1 LQAMQKKITQEGK
14 TEEELFKKFMCYCTT
29 NKGDLQDAIAAAETK
44 GPETAAAIE
53 EAQSQHAQLK
63 IEVVAHHADR
73 DSAKRSVAD
82 ATALREKEAKE
93 FAASDTE
100 SNANVKAITAAVA
113 ALEKGMGSDAA
124 GPKWAGFLQTNDA
137 QAVLKLVETRE
148 AIADVDRQSVLS
160 FLSGEQG
167 YAPQSGQIVGILKQ
181 IGDTMGKDAAE
192 AKAAEEEAIQQ
203 HDGLVAAKTKEINAH
218 TQAIEVKSLR
228 VGEVAVNAANMKN
241 DLKDTEETLKE
252 DKAFLAELEK
262 GCETKEA
269 EWNERQKTRADEL
282 VALAETIKIL
292 NDDDALE
299 IFKKSLPSPKTSF
312 VQLGR
317 STTDVR
323 ARALAEVR
331 VARRAATER
340 APGLDLIALAL
351 NSKTMGFEKVT
362 AMIDKMVEV
371 LKSEQQGDDQKKEYC
386 EAEFDQSDDKK
397 KALETKA
404 SDEALAAQ
412 LAEEG
417 IASLTAEIKALN
429 AGIKEL
435 DKAVADATELRKQEN
450 ADYTELMALDTQ
462 AKELLGLAK
471 NRLNQYYNP
480 KLYIPPPKKELTRE
494 EAVYQT
500 VVPAEDT
507 PALMQDQAK
516 PAPPPETFEGA
527 YKKKGEATNGV
538 IAMVDML
545 VADLDKEM
553 TVASTEEKE
562 AQKDYE
568 TLMAD
573 AKAKR
578 AADSKSVTQKEA
590 SKATLEGELQ
600 THKDEKAAADK
611 ELAGLSEYISG
622 LHAECDWLLKYFTQ
636 RKDARA
642 NEVENLNNAK
652 AVLAGADYSL
662 VQLHDKHQLPENVQH

>member
-1 LQAMQKKITQEGK
+1 
-14 TEEELFKKFMCYCTT
+14 
-29 NKGDLQDAIAAAETK
+29 
-44 GPETAAAIE
+44 
-53 EAQSQHAQLK
+53 
-63 IEVVAHHADR
+63 
-73 DSAKRSVAD
+73 
-82 ATALREKEAKE
+82 
-93 FAASDTE
+93 
-100 SNANVKAITAAVA
+100 
-113 ALEKGMGSDAA
+113 
-124 GPKWAGFLQTNDA
+124 
-137 QAVLKLVETRE
+137 
-148 AIADVDRQSVLS
+148 
-160 FLSGEQG
+160 
-167 YAPQSGQIVGILKQ
+167 
-181 IGDTMGKDAAE
+181 
-192 AKAAEEEAIQQ
+192 
-203 HDGLVAAKTKEINAH
+203 
-218 TQAIEVKSLR
+218 
-228 VGEVAVNAANMKN
+228 
-241 DLKDTEETLKE
+241 
-252 DKAFLAELEK
+252 
-262 GCETKEA
+262 
-269 EWNERQKTRADEL
+269 
-282 VALAETIKIL
+282 
-292 NDDDALE
+292 
-299 IFKKSLPSPKTSF
+299 

-404 SDEALAAQ
+404 SDEAQAAQ
-412 LAEEG
+412 LAEES
-417 IASLTAEIKALN
+417 IASLTEEIKALN

-435 DKAVADATELRKQEN
+435 DKDVADATELRKQQN
-450 ADYTELMALDTQ
+450 AAYTELMALDTQ

-578 AADSKSVTQKEA
+578 AADTKSVTQKEA

-622 LHAECDWLLKYFTQ
+622 LHAECDWLLKYFAQ

-662 VQLHDKHQLPENVQH
+662 VQLHDRHQLRSNSKGCGPQVSVSFSATEDAAGTAVFGENEALSDGACNPVGGAIKLVKFCGPGTLTLSRMTCNNHEYLPHTYEHKASEYTTNCETISTQDTNVEGHLGSWSVKC